1 LKIKYS
7 QGKNNEKKTE
17 HGEEKSRLKE
27 NAYAHKGMD
36 LDSVRNSDVVKSI
49 KHCKN

>member
-1 LKIKYS
+1 M
-7 QGKNNEKKTE
+7 EKQRTKTE

-27 NAYAHKGMD
+27 NAYAHKVMD
-36 LDSVRNSDVVKSI
+36 LDSVRNSGVVKSI